1 MSSINRPF
9 FYDRVRVTLFGG
21 RMQPMQVQGMEA
33 ILNFWEQTSSAKDDR
48 WLAYMLATA
57 YHETARTMQP
67 VRETLAPTDERA
79 IAILDRAFARGQLP
93 WVSNPYWQADKEG
106 KSWLGRG
113 LVQLTHRDNYV
124 RLGQMVGRDLV
135 GDPTL
140 AMRMEVALP
149 IMVLG
154 MEQGAFTGHRLGQYF
169 NGAREDWVKARQI
182 INRMDKALQI
192 ADYGKAFYGA
202 ISYTTG

>member
-1 MSSINRPF
+1 MSRINRAF

-21 RMQPMQVQGMEA
+21 RLQPPQVQGLEA
-33 ILNFWEQTSSAKDDR
+33 ILDHWEKDSAAKDDR

-57 YHETARTMQP
+57 FHETARTMQP
-67 VRETLAPTDERA
+67 VRETLAPTDDRA

-93 WVSNPYWQADKEG
+93 WVSKPYWQADTDG

-113 LVQLTHRDNYV
+113 LVQLTHRKNYEL
-124 RLGQMVGRDLV
+124 LGRMLGINLV
-135 GDPTL
+135 ADPTL
-140 AMRMEVALP
+140 AMRMDVALP
-149 IMVLG
+149 IMFLG

-169 NGAREDWVKARQI
+169 NDRREDWVKARQI
-182 INRMDKALQI
+182 INGLDKALHI